1 MLLAGPLALAAAIA
15 SAVASP
21 LPDTPAIPAQ
31 SIKLHRRGVS
41 KRTDDELADWMQRQ
55 RAHVLGRYRSDEA
68 SASRK
73 RADAVLSNYG
83 ADSTYF
89 GAISVGTPSQ
99 AFYVLLDTG
108 SSDLWIETSTSGSS
122 STTTSVDGDTVQLL
136 NVNSSST
143 VKALNRPFQIQYGSG
158 AAAGYLYEDSVSFA
172 NITVANQ
179 VFAAVTRITQNL
191 LGGPISG
198 IMGMAWQSIASSGA
212 MPWWQSAGISQFAF
226 AITRYNNDTS
236 ATEIEPGGYVDLN
249 TLDSSRYTGSINYVS
264 LTSETYWLTTLDGVA
279 VNGANVVGSNSRCVI
294 GLSRVSKSPAS
305 AHATS

>member
-73 RADAVLSNYG
+73 RADAVLSNYV

-108 SSDLWIETSTSGSS
+108 SCAATRSTFIA
-122 STTTSVDGDTVQLL
+122 DPAD
-136 NVNSSST
+136 
-143 VKALNRPFQIQYGSG
+143 
-158 AAAGYLYEDSVSFA
+158 
-172 NITVANQ
+172 
-179 VFAAVTRITQNL
+179 
-191 LGGPISG
+191 PISG
-198 IMGMAWQSIASSGA
+198 SRRRRLDPARPPPRSMATPSS
-212 MPWWQSAGISQFAF
+212 
-226 AITRYNNDTS
+226 
-236 ATEIEPGGYVDLN
+236 
-249 TLDSSRYTGSINYVS
+249 
-264 LTSETYWLTTLDGVA
+264 
-279 VNGANVVGSNSRCVI
+279 C
-294 GLSRVSKSPAS
+294 
-305 AHATS
+305 